1 MFLKNSS
8 TLTLGLRLY
17 GNIFAGELLL
27 SLLAGLVVSSAW
39 GWIIGIPGLIVWQG
53 FSIFVGSIQ
62 AYIFIMLSMVY
73 MSHKVADTH

>member
-1 MFLKNSS
+1 FVTNQ
-8 TLTLGLRLY
+8 
-17 GNIFAGELLL
+17 A
-27 SLLAGLVVSSAW
+27 AW

-73 MSHKVADTH
+73 MSHKVADGH